1 MKIELTSNHA
11 DRVTVPMGGTLIRNQ
26 PDPVQVRKGVTR
38 VYDFERA
45 EPGAPLLCEV
55 SHPGDIMRFL
65 SIRNGYWPHGDE
77 AEAEAREK
85 YGWTDEDAP
94 ASGEAMA
101 AGQPDIVDDIIGDDD
116 DAADPTY
123 TGEDDDDLVPPASA
137 ITTES
142 PDVPDDKAA
151 GEVWFDWGRS
161 LVDNPEDK
169 DALEAYARQNYGL
182 ELDKRRSPLTLL
194 KDIAA
199 KAREA

>member
-1 MKIELTSNHA
+1 MKIELTNNLA
-11 DRVTVPMGGTLIRNQ
+11 DQVQIPLGGTLRKNL
-26 PDPVQVRKGVTR
+26 PDPVQVRKGITR
-38 VYDFERA
+38 VYDFKREA
-45 EPGAPLLCEV
+45 PGAPLLCDV
-55 SHPGDIMRFL
+55 THLGDIARFL
-65 SIRNGYWPHGDE
+65 SIREGFWPHGEE
-77 AEAEAREK
+77 AEAEARDK
-85 YGWTDEDAP
+85 YGWEEEVAP
-94 ASGEAMA
+94 LSDLAD
-101 AGQPDIVDDIIGDDD
+101 GQPEIIDDIIGDDD
-116 DAADPTY
+116 DATEPTY

-182 ELDKRRSPLTLL
+182 ELDKRRAPLTLL
-194 KDIAA
+194 KDIAV